1 MCLRSGEKAPGRLQ
15 ELREAPSL
23 ISLPEGVPSDSGGVS
38 VRYGTGGKGRL
49 IEMDDFSQPGER
61 FTLPLLSKRLEKPRL
76 CGRVDGEGE
85 TLS

>member
-15 ELREAPSL
+15 ELRGSYFPPSL
-23 ISLPEGVPSDSGGVS
+23 KAFRAILGAFPFDTERVAKTLLV
-38 VRYGTGGKGRL
+38 
-49 IEMDDFSQPGER
+49 EMDDFSQPGER